1 MLSKDQQGI
10 VRDERMN
17 LSSCR
22 IAFLKKAACRLA
34 AVALLSA
41 AMPGFAVL
49 GDSASTVLADQARM
63 KGALRSVDAH
73 TYVMH
78 QITAANGTVV
88 REFVSPAGMV
98 FGVAWR
104 GQFPPDLEKLLGP
117 YYFQAQQ
124 ATTGPRTGRHPLRV
138 ETSGLVVRQ
147 SGHMRSLH
155 GVAYIPQLV
164 PAGVDSSVVQ

>member
-1 MLSKDQQGI
+1 MLTRGQQGI
-10 VRDERMN
+10 VRDDGMN

-22 IAFLKKAACRLA
+22 IAFLNKAACWVA
-34 AVALLSA
+34 AVGLLAS
-41 AMPGFAVL
+41 AMPAFAVL

-63 KGALRSVDAH
+63 KGTLHSVDAH

-78 QITAANGTVV
+78 EITAANGTVV
-88 REFVSPAGMV
+88 REFVSPAGVV
-98 FGVAWR
+98 FGVAWQ

-124 ATTGPRTGRHPLRV
+124 ATTGPRTGRHPLQV
-138 ETSGLVVRQ
+138 ETPTLVVRQ

-164 PAGVDSSVVQ
+164 PAGVNSSVVQ